1 MRADV
6 ERLLNEFEVKTFGNK
21 KNIEKAESIIDNNE
35 TLLFIYPTNLV
46 ITTVNTRKVEKLP
59 GVVILTDKRLCFS
72 YQIMFSHSTEIV
84 NLDEIRAINSS
95 GNGLTGGHI
104 EIHTMTKTY
113 DMLVSYKKDLIN
125 KILKVFEDAKNQA
138 TNHNNSSSNG
148 NDIIEKIENLSALK
162 EKGIISEEEFQQKK
176 AELLSK
182 L

>member
-1 MRADV
+1 MREDT
-6 ERLLNEFEVKTFGNK
+6 ERLLKEFEVKTFGNK
-21 KNIEKAESIIDNNE
+21 KNIEKAESVIDNNE

-59 GVVILTDKRLCFS
+59 GVVILTNKRLCFN
-72 YQIMFSHSTEIV
+72 YQIMFSHSTETV
-84 NLDEIRAINSS
+84 NLDEIRAINGS
-95 GNGLTGGHI
+95 GNGLYGGHI

-113 DMLVSYKKDLIN
+113 DMLVSYKKDLIT
-125 KILKVFEDAKNQA
+125 KILKTFEEAKNQVL
-138 TNHNNSSSNG
+138 NQNIVSSNG
-148 NDIIEKIENLSALK
+148 NDIIEKIESLSSLK